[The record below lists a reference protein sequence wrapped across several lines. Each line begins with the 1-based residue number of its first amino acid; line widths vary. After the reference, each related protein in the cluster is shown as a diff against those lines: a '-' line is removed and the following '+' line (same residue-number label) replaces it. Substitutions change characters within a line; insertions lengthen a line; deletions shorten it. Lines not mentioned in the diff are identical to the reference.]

1 MSFVVSQRLLTQQ
14 FQDMCRM
21 VASHWSG
28 SSFTKCIASLRQD
41 IMRCKKCGSHSAS
54 IWVDM
59 HPPCIAPNNLAEIPA
74 IILASKKIA
83 GWMTSTYP
91 RSRLQNDQWQGVS
104 WPIMVYGTCKADVEV
119 KAVTWCCWWFGVVTE
134 IIHRLESK
142 WLFFALSM
150 IEGSFVI
157 WNLTHGFIHVHCVH
171 ALWLIDGKITLKA
184 TNFGGLHHPVSACV
198 CDRARSCWL
207 LLAGSLA
214 QTCYCHSTSPLL
226 RREKVANKTLKH
238 LWKTWCWL
246 MSWQC

>member
-142 WLFFALSM
+142 WLFFRTFNDWGFICHLKPHTWVHSCPLCTCTLTHRWKDHVESYKLWRSSPSCLSM
-150 IEGSFVI
+150 R
-157 WNLTHGFIHVHCVH
+157 
-171 ALWLIDGKITLKA
+171 LWPGQELLVA
-184 TNFGGLHHPVSACV
+184 A
-198 CDRARSCWL
+198 CWL
-207 LLAGSLA
+207 LG
-214 QTCYCHSTSPLL
+214 PDLL
-226 RREKVANKTLKH
+226 LP
-238 LWKTWCWL
+238 
-246 MSWQC
+246 